1 MKMDLCQGLLPVVSV
16 SCLSISRVHA
26 GLDGTGNLAL
36 ILSMAGL
43 TQPEPGAHP
52 SSAPNC
58 CA

>member
-1 MKMDLCQGLLPVVSV
+1 MRMDLCQCLLPVVSV
-16 SCLSISRVHA
+16 SCLSIGRVHA

-52 SSAPNC
+52 PC
-58 CA
+58 TPDGCA